1 MSFGNL
7 INSQVVIAIGDAF
20 NLDIKI
26 NKLKDK
32 IIDTIADKIEEQIPI
47 PLPFNVRSI
56 LKDVARGN
64 TPNIVSLASP
74 AAMQQAISLLP
85 PIPEGVKQPIR
96 DTLDQ
101 IDDSLKPIIE
111 TKNAV
116 INALDP
122 LEKPIETLD
131 KMTTTINSIIDP
143 TKIVISALKA
153 MPVPTAVGAPAV
165 AVPIG
170 VINTFGTIINTADV
184 TLAKMGGPLSV
195 IGTATSQIEGA
206 INAIITPLKMIDGMM
221 GQVTSITSFIR
232 IYLGDPIVDGN
243 GDNIPPNSEEYA
255 SSIIAAESK
264 KISDISEDLP
274 GPISS
279 NSDPKVNKA
288 ANKALEASLQPG
300 ANPPYIYR
308 GYKCIIQINPDPFSL
323 PSRRI
328 QGTFIKNAG
337 NVYNVDE
344 ELQNK
349 FNIDARL
356 AEFLKGD
363 IIYNIP
369 STDLILPGSSVSKPT
384 NTLPSANVSANDTQF
399 QFSNTSQSPNINGA
413 GVEEIITTVTSSNTY
428 SNDIRITGRNDHPYS
443 FATSTQVLVR
453 EIQQQIDLR
462 ISGRVSKINRQNTRI
477 VYDSAG
483 VEVGIIPTLD
493 SQILDVRDQK
503 AIDYVVSLDGIIFS
517 SYQELTTSR
526 SFVYVNGNL
535 LYNERFITQEGL
547 AGGRTF
553 EDVRVIQIPLKMV
566 KAGQIPGE
574 YGTVLDIDNQYLSF
588 DGIVNYIENPSRME
602 SYPPN
607 VRSSG
612 MVDDRFIDTYV
623 PRGDRSAFEY
633 PSSKLSTGT
642 KKEYEAFNR
651 KLYGERYNF
660 PPFGSPGTNEEIRRY
675 QPSIVPSIKSKT
687 PTDNYSLWQ
696 FDTQFIPPSVLAR
709 FNNTFIP
716 GIWSLIYENYP
727 SGNNFEF
734 SMPDTF
740 PFDSPGTING
750 EYRVKLQGNSK
761 NTYRWFDSKLKW
773 ILQSSVLV

>member
-255 SSIIAAESK
+255 SSIIAAESL
-264 KISDISEDLP
+264 KISDMSEDLP

-279 NSDPKVNKA
+279 DSDPVVNKA

-369 STDLILPGSSVSKPT
+369 STDLVTKQMSEESDS
-384 NTLPSANVSANDTQF
+384 
-399 QFSNTSQSPNINGA
+399 IN
-413 GVEEIITTVTSSNTY
+413 
-428 SNDIRITGRNDHPYS
+428 NDIRITGINDHPYS
-443 FATSTQVLVR
+443 FAVSTQVLVS

-462 ISGRVSKINRQNTRI
+462 ISGRVSTINRQNTRI

-483 VEVGIIPTLD
+483 VEVGIIPTLN
-493 SQILDVRDQK
+493 SQILSIRDQK
-503 AIDYVVSLDGIIFS
+503 AIDYVMGFENGVVFD
-517 SYQELTTSR
+517 SYKELTTSR

-633 PSSKLSTGT
+633 PLSKLLTGT

-660 PPFGSPGTNEEIRRY
+660 PPFGSPGTSEEIRRY
-675 QPSIVPSIKSKT
+675 QPSTESSIKSKT

-734 SMPDTF
+734 SLPDTF

>member
-279 NSDPKVNKA
+279 DSDPVVNKA

-369 STDLILPGSSVSKPT
+369 STDLVTKQMSKE
-384 NTLPSANVSANDTQF
+384 SDS
-399 QFSNTSQSPNINGA
+399 IN
-413 GVEEIITTVTSSNTY
+413 
-428 SNDIRITGRNDHPYS
+428 NDIRITGINDHPYS
-443 FATSTQVLVR
+443 FAVSTQVLVS

-462 ISGRVSKINRQNTRI
+462 ISGRVSTINRQNTRI

-483 VEVGIIPTLD
+483 VEVGIIPTLN
-493 SQILDVRDQK
+493 SQILSIRDQK
-503 AIDYVVSLDGIIFS
+503 AIDYVMGFENGVVFD
-517 SYQELTTSR
+517 SYKELTTSR

-660 PPFGSPGTNEEIRRY
+660 PPFGSPGTSEEIRRY
-675 QPSIVPSIKSKT
+675 QPSTESSIKSKT

-696 FDTQFIPPSVLAR
+696 FDTSFIPPSVLAR

>member
-255 SSIIAAESK
+255 SSIIAAESL
-264 KISDISEDLP
+264 KISDMSEDLP

-279 NSDPKVNKA
+279 DSDPVVNKA

-369 STDLILPGSSVSKPT
+369 STDLVTKQMSKE
-384 NTLPSANVSANDTQF
+384 SDS
-399 QFSNTSQSPNINGA
+399 IN
-413 GVEEIITTVTSSNTY
+413 
-428 SNDIRITGRNDHPYS
+428 NDIRITGINDHPYS
-443 FATSTQVLVR
+443 FAVSTQVLVS

-462 ISGRVSKINRQNTRI
+462 ISGRVSTINRQNTRI

-483 VEVGIIPTLD
+483 VEVGIIPTLN
-493 SQILDVRDQK
+493 SQILSIRDQK
-503 AIDYVVSLDGIIFS
+503 AIDYVMGFENGVVFD
-517 SYQELTTSR
+517 SYKELTTSR

-633 PSSKLSTGT
+633 PSSKLLTGT

-660 PPFGSPGTNEEIRRY
+660 PPFGSPGTSEEIRRY
-675 QPSIVPSIKSKT
+675 QPSTESSIKSKT

-696 FDTQFIPPSVLAR
+696 FDTSFIPPSVLAR

>member
-255 SSIIAAESK
+255 SSIIAAESL
-264 KISDISEDLP
+264 KISDMSEDLP

-279 NSDPKVNKA
+279 DSDPVVNKA

-369 STDLILPGSSVSKPT
+369 STDLVTKQMSEESDS
-384 NTLPSANVSANDTQF
+384 
-399 QFSNTSQSPNINGA
+399 IN
-413 GVEEIITTVTSSNTY
+413 
-428 SNDIRITGRNDHPYS
+428 NDIRITGINDHPYS
-443 FATSTQVLVR
+443 FAVSTQVLVS

-462 ISGRVSKINRQNTRI
+462 ISGRVSTINRQNTRI

-483 VEVGIIPTLD
+483 VEVGIIPTLN
-493 SQILDVRDQK
+493 SQILSIRDQK
-503 AIDYVVSLDGIIFS
+503 AIDYVMGFENGVVFD
-517 SYQELTTSR
+517 SYKELTTSR

-633 PSSKLSTGT
+633 PSSKRSTGT

-660 PPFGSPGTNEEIRRY
+660 PPFGSPGTSEEIRRY
-675 QPSIVPSIKSKT
+675 QPSTESSIKSKT

>member
-255 SSIIAAESK
+255 SSIIAAESL
-264 KISDISEDLP
+264 KISDMSEDLP

-279 NSDPKVNKA
+279 DSDPVVNKA

-369 STDLILPGSSVSKPT
+369 STDLVTEQMSEESDS
-384 NTLPSANVSANDTQF
+384 
-399 QFSNTSQSPNINGA
+399 IN
-413 GVEEIITTVTSSNTY
+413 
-428 SNDIRITGRNDHPYS
+428 NDIRITGINDHPYS
-443 FATSTQVLVR
+443 FAVSTQVLVS

-462 ISGRVSKINRQNTRI
+462 ISGRVSTINRQNTRI

-483 VEVGIIPTLD
+483 VEVGIIPTLN
-493 SQILDVRDQK
+493 SQILSIRDQK
-503 AIDYVVSLDGIIFS
+503 AIDYVMGFENGVVFD
-517 SYQELTTSR
+517 SYKELTTSR

-633 PSSKLSTGT
+633 PLSKLLTGT

-660 PPFGSPGTNEEIRRY
+660 PPFGSPGTNEEIRRF
-675 QPSIVPSIKSKT
+675 QPSIVSSIKSKT

-696 FDTQFIPPSVLAR
+696 FDTSFISPSVLAK

-716 GIWSLIYENYP
+716 GIWRLIYENYS

-734 SMPDTF
+734 SLPDTF

>member
-232 IYLGDPIVDGN
+232 RICLIHY
-243 GDNIPPNSEEYA
+243 
-255 SSIIAAESK
+255 SS
-264 KISDISEDLP
+264 
-274 GPISS
+274 
-279 NSDPKVNKA
+279 
-288 ANKALEASLQPG
+288 
-300 ANPPYIYR
+300 
-308 GYKCIIQINPDPFSL
+308 
-323 PSRRI
+323 RI
-328 QGTFIKNAG
+328 K
-337 NVYNVDE
+337 E
-344 ELQNK
+344 
-349 FNIDARL
+349 
-356 AEFLKGD
+356 
-363 IIYNIP
+363 
-369 STDLILPGSSVSKPT
+369 
-384 NTLPSANVSANDTQF
+384 
-399 QFSNTSQSPNINGA
+399 
-413 GVEEIITTVTSSNTY
+413 
-428 SNDIRITGRNDHPYS
+428 
-443 FATSTQVLVR
+443 
-453 EIQQQIDLR
+453 
-462 ISGRVSKINRQNTRI
+462 
-477 VYDSAG
+477 
-483 VEVGIIPTLD
+483 
-493 SQILDVRDQK
+493 
-503 AIDYVVSLDGIIFS
+503 
-517 SYQELTTSR
+517 
-526 SFVYVNGNL
+526 NL
-535 LYNERFITQEGL
+535 
-547 AGGRTF
+547 
-553 EDVRVIQIPLKMV
+553 
-566 KAGQIPGE
+566 
-574 YGTVLDIDNQYLSF
+574 
-588 DGIVNYIENPSRME
+588 
-602 SYPPN
+602 
-607 VRSSG
+607 
-612 MVDDRFIDTYV
+612 
-623 PRGDRSAFEY
+623 
-633 PSSKLSTGT
+633 
-642 KKEYEAFNR
+642 
-651 KLYGERYNF
+651 
-660 PPFGSPGTNEEIRRY
+660 
-675 QPSIVPSIKSKT
+675 
-687 PTDNYSLWQ
+687 
-696 FDTQFIPPSVLAR
+696 
-709 FNNTFIP
+709 
-716 GIWSLIYENYP
+716 
-727 SGNNFEF
+727 
-734 SMPDTF
+734 
-740 PFDSPGTING
+740 
-750 EYRVKLQGNSK
+750 
-761 NTYRWFDSKLKW
+761 
-773 ILQSSVLV
+773 

>member
-255 SSIIAAESK
+255 SSIIAAESL
-264 KISDISEDLP
+264 KISDMSEDLP

-279 NSDPKVNKA
+279 DSDPVVNKA

-369 STDLILPGSSVSKPT
+369 STDLVTKQMSEESDS
-384 NTLPSANVSANDTQF
+384 
-399 QFSNTSQSPNINGA
+399 IN
-413 GVEEIITTVTSSNTY
+413 
-428 SNDIRITGRNDHPYS
+428 NDIRITGINDHPYS
-443 FATSTQVLVR
+443 FAVSTQVLVS

-462 ISGRVSKINRQNTRI
+462 ISGRVSTINRQNTRI

-483 VEVGIIPTLD
+483 VEVGIIPTLN
-493 SQILDVRDQK
+493 SQILSIRDQK
-503 AIDYVVSLDGIIFS
+503 AIDYVMGFENGVVFD
-517 SYQELTTSR
+517 SYKELTTSR

-633 PSSKLSTGT
+633 PSSKLLTGT

-660 PPFGSPGTNEEIRRY
+660 PPFGSPGTSEEIRRY
-675 QPSIVPSIKSKT
+675 QPSTESSIKSKT

>member
-255 SSIIAAESK
+255 SSIIAAESL
-264 KISDISEDLP
+264 KISDMSEDLP

-279 NSDPKVNKA
+279 DSDPVVNKA

-369 STDLILPGSSVSKPT
+369 STDLVTKQMSKE
-384 NTLPSANVSANDTQF
+384 SDS
-399 QFSNTSQSPNINGA
+399 IN
-413 GVEEIITTVTSSNTY
+413 
-428 SNDIRITGRNDHPYS
+428 NDIRITGINDHPYS
-443 FATSTQVLVR
+443 FAVSTQVLVS

-462 ISGRVSKINRQNTRI
+462 ISGRVSTINRQNTRI

-483 VEVGIIPTLD
+483 VEVGIIPTLN
-493 SQILDVRDQK
+493 SQILSIRDQK
-503 AIDYVVSLDGIIFS
+503 AIDYVMGFENGVVFD
-517 SYQELTTSR
+517 SYKELTTSR

-633 PSSKLSTGT
+633 PLSKLLTGT

-660 PPFGSPGTNEEIRRY
+660 PPFGSPGTSEEIRRY
-675 QPSIVPSIKSKT
+675 QPSTESSIKSKT

>member
-1 MSFGNL
+1 MS
-7 INSQVVIAIGDAF
+7 
-20 NLDIKI
+20 
-26 NKLKDK
+26 
-32 IIDTIADKIEEQIPI
+32 
-47 PLPFNVRSI
+47 
-56 LKDVARGN
+56 
-64 TPNIVSLASP
+64 
-74 AAMQQAISLLP
+74 
-85 PIPEGVKQPIR
+85 
-96 DTLDQ
+96 
-101 IDDSLKPIIE
+101 
-111 TKNAV
+111 
-116 INALDP
+116 
-122 LEKPIETLD
+122 
-131 KMTTTINSIIDP
+131 
-143 TKIVISALKA
+143 
-153 MPVPTAVGAPAV
+153 
-165 AVPIG
+165 
-170 VINTFGTIINTADV
+170 
-184 TLAKMGGPLSV
+184 
-195 IGTATSQIEGA
+195 
-206 INAIITPLKMIDGMM
+206 
-221 GQVTSITSFIR
+221 
-232 IYLGDPIVDGN
+232 
-243 GDNIPPNSEEYA
+243 
-255 SSIIAAESK
+255 
-264 KISDISEDLP
+264 
-274 GPISS
+274 
-279 NSDPKVNKA
+279 
-288 ANKALEASLQPG
+288 EASG
-300 ANPPYIYR
+300 S
-308 GYKCIIQINPDPFSL
+308 IN
-323 PSRRI
+323 
-328 QGTFIKNAG
+328 
-337 NVYNVDE
+337 
-344 ELQNK
+344 
-349 FNIDARL
+349 
-356 AEFLKGD
+356 
-363 IIYNIP
+363 
-369 STDLILPGSSVSKPT
+369 
-384 NTLPSANVSANDTQF
+384 
-399 QFSNTSQSPNINGA
+399 
-413 GVEEIITTVTSSNTY
+413 
-428 SNDIRITGRNDHPYS
+428 NDIRITGINDHPYS
-443 FATSTQVLVR
+443 FAVSTQVLVS

-462 ISGRVSKINRQNTRI
+462 ISGRVSTINRQNTRI

-483 VEVGIIPTLD
+483 VEVGIIPTLN
-493 SQILDVRDQK
+493 SQILSIRDQK
-503 AIDYVVSLDGIIFS
+503 AIDYVMGFENGVVFD
-517 SYQELTTSR
+517 SYKELTTSR

-633 PSSKLSTGT
+633 PLSKLLTGT

-660 PPFGSPGTNEEIRRY
+660 PPFGSPGTSEEIRRY
-675 QPSIVPSIKSKT
+675 QPSTESSIKSKT

>member
-1 MSFGNL
+1 MSFSPI
-7 INSQVVIAIGDAF
+7 INNQVVTAVGEAF
-20 NLDIKI
+20 GLEIKI

-255 SSIIAAESK
+255 SSIIAAESL
-264 KISDISEDLP
+264 KISDMSEDLP

-279 NSDPKVNKA
+279 DSDPVVNKA

-369 STDLILPGSSVSKPT
+369 STDLVTEQMSEESDS
-384 NTLPSANVSANDTQF
+384 
-399 QFSNTSQSPNINGA
+399 IN
-413 GVEEIITTVTSSNTY
+413 
-428 SNDIRITGRNDHPYS
+428 NDIRITGINDHPYS
-443 FATSTQVLVR
+443 FAVSTQVLVS

-462 ISGRVSKINRQNTRI
+462 ISGRVSTINRQNTRI

-483 VEVGIIPTLD
+483 VEVGIIPTLN
-493 SQILDVRDQK
+493 SQILSIRDQK
-503 AIDYVVSLDGIIFS
+503 AIDYVMGFENGVVFD
-517 SYQELTTSR
+517 SYKELTTSR

-633 PSSKLSTGT
+633 PLSKLLTGT

-660 PPFGSPGTNEEIRRY
+660 PPFGSPGTSEEIRRY
-675 QPSIVPSIKSKT
+675 QPSTESSIKSKT

-696 FDTQFIPPSVLAR
+696 FDTSFIPPSVLAR

>member
-255 SSIIAAESK
+255 SSIIAAESL
-264 KISDISEDLP
+264 KISDMSEDLP

-279 NSDPKVNKA
+279 DSDPVVNKA

-369 STDLILPGSSVSKPT
+369 STDLVTKQMSKE
-384 NTLPSANVSANDTQF
+384 SDS
-399 QFSNTSQSPNINGA
+399 IN
-413 GVEEIITTVTSSNTY
+413 
-428 SNDIRITGRNDHPYS
+428 NDIRITGINDHPYS
-443 FATSTQVLVR
+443 FAVSTQVLVS

-462 ISGRVSKINRQNTRI
+462 ISGRVSTINRQNTRI

-483 VEVGIIPTLD
+483 VEVGIIPTLN
-493 SQILDVRDQK
+493 SQILSIRDQK
-503 AIDYVVSLDGIIFS
+503 AIDYVMGFENGVVFD
-517 SYQELTTSR
+517 SYKELTTSR

-660 PPFGSPGTNEEIRRY
+660 PPFGSPGTNEEIRRF
-675 QPSIVPSIKSKT
+675 QPSIVSSIKSKT

-696 FDTQFIPPSVLAR
+696 FDTSFIPPSVLAR